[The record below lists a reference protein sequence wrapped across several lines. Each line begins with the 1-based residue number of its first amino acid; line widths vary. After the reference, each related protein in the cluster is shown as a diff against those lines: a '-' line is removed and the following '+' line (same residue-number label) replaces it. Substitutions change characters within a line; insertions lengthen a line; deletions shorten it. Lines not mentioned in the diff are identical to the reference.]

1 MRNYLSQLCI
11 FLYHKLWI
19 NKTIINTFILYTL
32 VICILVIR
40 MKAPFSL
47 CYIKE
52 SKIMKKF
59 LLSVKNHRY

>member
-11 FLYHKLWI
+11 FLYHKLWV
-19 NKTIINTFILYTL
+19 NKTIINTLILYT
-32 VICILVIR
+32 LVIR

-52 SKIMKKF
+52 SKILYF
-59 LLSVKNHRY
+59 VLNIREFGGQI